1 MGDRL
6 AKLNEKK
13 SDRELERKIKS
24 YLLEEQHEKF
34 LAAVRKWE
42 ILAAT
47 KVKMGEWKKVNNNK
61 YDISSVKL
69 VTRKILEVSR
79 CGRSK
84 QRQRNVQKN
93 VLHVQSCFFAN

>member
-1 MGDRL
+1 MGERP

-13 SDRELERKIKS
+13 SDRELERKIQS
-24 YLLEEQHEKF
+24 YLLEEQHQNV

-47 KVKMGEWKKVNNNK
+47 KVKMSEWKKVNNNR
-61 YDISSVKL
+61 YDISSIKR
-69 VTRKILEVSR
+69 VTRKFLEVSR
-79 CGRSK
+79 CGRAK
-84 QRQRNVQKN
+84 QRQRNVQKS